1 MCFSKKTGY
10 RIIGGRMLSGNYIW
24 SPFPD
29 FVSMILK
36 YYLLWGVLLIIILLT
51 NQQARAEVKL
61 PQLIGNR
68 MVLQRNTNLKI
79 WGWASSKE
87 KVKLSFKGRKF
98 ETTTG
103 HDGTWLIILPKMK
116 AGGPYTM
123 TIQGQNLITLTDILV
138 GDVYFCAGQSNM
150 VLAMERLKE
159 NYPDEVEHDNFAQ
172 IRNFFVPTKADVS
185 KESLDLPKG
194 EWKLAAGKTLLE
206 FGGVTYFF
214 AKKLYQKYKIPI
226 GIINSSVGG
235 TPIEAWMSMDAFKDF
250 PATVTQIKNFR
261 DTTYMNSLKTAGTP
275 IPGKTLQ
282 SSYVPKIWHKFWM
295 PGYWS
300 DQGARNLNGILYFKK
315 EIDVPAEM
323 AGMPAKLFM
332 GRIIDADSTF
342 INGVFV
348 GNITYQYPPRRYN
361 VPANLLKPGK
371 NIVLV
376 KVTNT
381 SGKGGFVP
389 DKNYSLQANGQIID
403 LRGQWDYQVQQVFPK
418 TIYSPPGEQITPPI
432 VAQNSPTGLYNTMVA
447 PALNYSICGFLWYQG
462 ETNAGKPKEYAK
474 LLPALIND
482 WRSKWGL
489 GNIPFLFAQL
499 PNYMDVDYVPVES
512 DWAQLRQSQ
521 LQSLKVANTG
531 MSVGLDAGEWNDI
544 HPLNKK
550 QIGERLALWAEKL
563 VYGDDHIVYS
573 GPVYKSATVQG
584 NRMVLNFDHV
594 GSGLTA
600 KGEPQ
605 LYHFAIAGAD
615 KKYVWARAKIE
626 GNTVIVWNESI
637 SKPVAVRY
645 AWADN
650 PDGANLYNQEGLPAS
665 PFETEIK

>member
-1 MCFSKKTGY
+1 MTVKSY
-10 RIIGGRMLSGNYIW
+10 
-24 SPFPD
+24 FP
-29 FVSMILK
+29 LCA
-36 YYLLWGVLLIIILLT
+36 LLVTVLFTKLET
-51 NQQARAEVKL
+51 KAEVKL
-61 PQLIGNR
+61 PQLISNR
-68 MVLQRNTNLKI
+68 MVLQRNTDLKI
-79 WGWASSKE
+79 WGWANANE
-87 KVKLSFKGRKF
+87 KVKLSFNNRKF
-98 ETTTG
+98 ETITG
-103 HDGTWLIILPKMK
+103 SDGKWLIMLPKMK

-123 TIQGQNLITLTDILV
+123 TIEGRNLITLTDVLI

-159 NYPDEVEHDNFAQ
+159 NYPNEVKNDNFPQ

-194 EWKLAAGKTLLE
+194 EWKLAAGQELLE

-214 AKKLYQKYKIPI
+214 AKKIYQKYKIPI

-235 TPIEAWMSMDAFKDF
+235 TPIEAWMSVDAFKDF
-250 PATVTQIKNFR
+250 PAAEAQIKNFR
-261 DTTYMNSLKTAGTP
+261 DTTYINSLKKQGLP
-275 IPGKTLQ
+275 MPGKSLQ
-282 SSYVPKIWHKFWM
+282 SSYVPKTWHKFWM
-295 PGYWS
+295 PGYWA
-300 DQGARNLNGILYFKK
+300 DQGVRNLNGILYFKK
-315 EIDVPAEM
+315 EIDVPA
-323 AGMPAKLFM
+323 GMTDVQAKLFM

-342 INGVFV
+342 VNGVFV

-371 NIVLV
+371 NTILV

-381 SGKGGFVP
+381 MGKGGFVP

-403 LRGQWDYQVQQVFPK
+403 LRGEWDYQVNQVFPK
-418 TIYSPPGEQITPPI
+418 PSYSPSGQQIVQPI

-447 PALNYSICGFLWYQG
+447 PAINYSISGFLWYQG
-462 ETNAGKPKEYAK
+462 ETNAGKPREYAK

-499 PNYMDVDYVPVES
+499 PNYMEVDYVPVES
-512 DWAQLRQSQ
+512 DWAELRQSQ
-521 LQSLKVANTG
+521 LQTLKVPNTG
-531 MSVGLDAGEWNDI
+531 MAVGLGAGEWNDI

-550 QIGERLALWAEKL
+550 TIGERLALWAEKL
-563 VYGDDHIVYS
+563 VYGEKNIVYS
-573 GPVYKSATVQG
+573 GPIYRSATVQG
-584 NRMVLNFDHV
+584 NKVILNFDYA

-600 KGEPQ
+600 KGEPE

-615 KKYVWARAKIE
+615 KKYIWARAKIE
-626 GNTVIVWNESI
+626 GNTVIVWNDSI
-637 SKPVAVRY
+637 STPVAVRY

-650 PDGANLYNQEGLPAS
+650 PEGANLYNAAGLPAS
-665 PFETEIK
+665 PFEAELK

>member
-1 MCFSKKTGY
+1 
-10 RIIGGRMLSGNYIW
+10 
-24 SPFPD
+24 
-29 FVSMILK
+29 
-36 YYLLWGVLLIIILLT
+36 
-51 NQQARAEVKL
+51 
-61 PQLIGNR
+61 
-68 MVLQRNTNLKI
+68 MVLQRNTDLKI
-79 WGWASSKE
+79 WGWANANE
-87 KVKLSFKGRKF
+87 KVKLSFNDRKF
-98 ETTTG
+98 ETITG
-103 HDGTWLIILPKMK
+103 SDGKWLITLPKMK
-116 AGGPYTM
+116 TGGPYTM
-123 TIQGQNLITLTDILV
+123 TIEGQNLITLTDILI

-159 NYPDEVEHDNFAQ
+159 NYPNEVKDDNFPQ

-194 EWKLAAGKTLLE
+194 EWKLASGKELLE

-250 PATVTQIKNFR
+250 PAAEAQIKNFR
-261 DTTYMNSLKTAGTP
+261 DTAYMNSLKKQVLP
-275 IPGKTLQ
+275 MPGKTLQ
-282 SSYVPKIWHKFWM
+282 SSYVPKTWHKFWM
-295 PGYWS
+295 PGYWA
-300 DQGARNLNGILYFKK
+300 DQGVRNLNGILYFKK
-315 EIDVPAEM
+315 EIDVPA
-323 AGMPAKLFM
+323 GMTGVQAKLFM

-342 INGVFV
+342 VNGIFV
-348 GNITYQYPPRRYN
+348 GNIPYQYPPRRYN

-371 NIVLV
+371 NTILV

-381 SGKGGFVP
+381 MGKGGFVP

-403 LRGQWDYQVQQVFPK
+403 LRGEWDYQVNQVFPK
-418 TIYSPPGEQITPPI
+418 PSYSPSGQQIIQPI

-447 PALNYSICGFLWYQG
+447 PAINYGISGFLWYQG

-482 WRSKWGL
+482 WRNKWDL

-521 LQSLKVANTG
+521 LQTLKVPNTG
-531 MSVGLDAGEWNDI
+531 MSVGLGAGEWNDI

-550 QIGERLALWAEKL
+550 TIGERLALWAEKL
-563 VYGDDHIVYS
+563 VYGEKNMVCS
-573 GPVYKSATVQG
+573 GPIYRSATVQG
-584 NRMVLNFDHV
+584 SKVILNFDHV
-594 GSGLTA
+594 GSGLIA
-600 KGEPQ
+600 KGEPE

-615 KKYVWARAKIE
+615 KKYIWARAKIE
-626 GNTVIVWNESI
+626 GNTITVWNDSI
-637 SKPVAVRY
+637 SSPVTVRY

-650 PDGANLYNQEGLPAS
+650 PDGANLYNAEGLPAS
-665 PFETEIK
+665 PFEAEIK

>member
-1 MCFSKKTGY
+1 
-10 RIIGGRMLSGNYIW
+10 
-24 SPFPD
+24 
-29 FVSMILK
+29 
-36 YYLLWGVLLIIILLT
+36 
-51 NQQARAEVKL
+51 
-61 PQLIGNR
+61 
-68 MVLQRNTNLKI
+68 MVLQRNVNLKI
-79 WGWASSKE
+79 WGWANPHE
-87 KVKLSFKGRKF
+87 KVKLSFNNRKF
-98 ETTTG
+98 ETIASV
-103 HDGTWLIILPKMK
+103 DGKWLIILPKMK

-123 TIQGQNLITLTDILV
+123 TIEGQNSITLTDILI

-159 NYPDEVEHDNFAQ
+159 NYPNEVKDDNFPQ

-185 KESLDLPKG
+185 KVSPDLPKG
-194 EWKLAAGKTLLE
+194 EWKLASGKELLE

-214 AKKLYQKYKIPI
+214 AKKLYQEYKIPI

-235 TPIEAWMSMDAFKDF
+235 TPVEAWMSIDAFKDF
-250 PATVTQIKNFR
+250 PAIEAQIKNFR
-261 DTTYMNSLKTAGTP
+261 DTAYMNSLKGNGLS
-275 IPGKTLQ
+275 IPAKTFQL
-282 SSYVPKIWHKFWM
+282 SYVPKTWHRFWM
-295 PGYWS
+295 PGYWA

-315 EIDVPAEM
+315 EIDVPA
-323 AGMPAKLFM
+323 GMTGLPAKLFI

-371 NIVLV
+371 NIILV

-403 LRGQWDYQVQQVFPK
+403 LRGEWDYQVDQVFPK
-418 TIYSPPGEQITPPI
+418 PTYSQPAQQIIQPI

-447 PALNYSICGFLWYQG
+447 PAINYAISGFLWYQG
-462 ETNAGKPKEYAK
+462 ETNAGKPGAYAK
-474 LLPALIND
+474 LLPELIKD
-482 WRSKWGL
+482 WRNKWEL
-489 GNIPFLFAQL
+489 GDIPFLFVQL

-521 LQSLKVANTG
+521 LQTLKVVNTG

-563 VYGDDHIVYS
+563 IYRKKNVVYS
-573 GPVYKSATVQG
+573 GPIYRSATVRG
-584 NRMVLNFDHV
+584 NNMILNFDHV
-594 GSGLTA
+594 GSGLIA
-600 KGEPQ
+600 KGEPK

-615 KKYVWARAKIE
+615 KKYVWAQAKIE
-626 GNTVIVWNESI
+626 GNTVIVWNDSI
-637 SKPVAVRY
+637 SSPVVVRY

-650 PDGANLYNQEGLPAS
+650 PEGANLYNAEGLPAA
-665 PFETEIK
+665 PFEAEIK

>member
-1 MCFSKKTGY
+1 MTVKSYLPLCALLVIVLFTNLKT
-10 RIIGGRMLSGNYIW
+10 
-24 SPFPD
+24 
-29 FVSMILK
+29 K
-36 YYLLWGVLLIIILLT
+36 
-51 NQQARAEVKL
+51 AEVKL
-61 PQLIGNR
+61 PQLISNR
-68 MVLQRNTNLKI
+68 MVLQRNTDLKI
-79 WGWASSKE
+79 WGWASANE
-87 KVKLSFKGRKF
+87 KVKLSFNNRKF
-98 ETTTG
+98 ETITG
-103 HDGTWLIILPKMK
+103 SDGKWLIMLPKMK

-123 TIQGQNLITLTDILV
+123 TIEGQNLITLIDILI

-159 NYPDEVEHDNFAQ
+159 NYPNEVKNDNFPQ

-194 EWKLAAGKTLLE
+194 EWKLASGKELLE

-250 PATVTQIKNFR
+250 PSAEAQIKNFR
-261 DTTYMNSLKTAGTP
+261 DTTYMNSLKKQVLPMPA
-275 IPGKTLQ
+275 KSLQ
-282 SSYVPKIWHKFWM
+282 SSYVPKTWHKFWM
-295 PGYWS
+295 PGYWA
-300 DQGARNLNGILYFKK
+300 DQGVRNLNGILYFKK
-315 EIDVPAEM
+315 EIDVPA
-323 AGMPAKLFM
+323 GMTGVQAKLFM

-342 INGVFV
+342 VNGIFV

-371 NIVLV
+371 NTILV

-381 SGKGGFVP
+381 TGKGGFVP

-403 LRGQWDYQVQQVFPK
+403 LRGEWNYQVDQVFTKPS
-418 TIYSPPGEQITPPI
+418 YSPSGQQIIQPI

-447 PALNYSICGFLWYQG
+447 PAINYGISGFLWYQG

-482 WRSKWGL
+482 WRNKWGL

-499 PNYMDVDYVPVES
+499 PNYMEVDYVPVES

-521 LQSLKVANTG
+521 LQALKVPNTG
-531 MSVGLDAGEWNDI
+531 MSVGLGAGEWNDI

-550 QIGERLALWAEKL
+550 TIGERLALWAEKL
-563 VYGDDHIVYS
+563 VYGEKNIVYS
-573 GPVYKSATVQG
+573 GPVYRSATVQG
-584 NRMVLNFDHV
+584 NKVILNFDHV

-600 KGEPQ
+600 KGEPE
-605 LYHFAIAGAD
+605 LYHFAIADAD
-615 KKYVWARAKIE
+615 KKYVWAKAKIE
-626 GNTVIVWNESI
+626 GNTVIVWNDSI
-637 SKPVAVRY
+637 SSPVAVRY

-650 PDGANLYNQEGLPAS
+650 PDGANLYNTEGLPAS
-665 PFETEIK
+665 PFEAQIK